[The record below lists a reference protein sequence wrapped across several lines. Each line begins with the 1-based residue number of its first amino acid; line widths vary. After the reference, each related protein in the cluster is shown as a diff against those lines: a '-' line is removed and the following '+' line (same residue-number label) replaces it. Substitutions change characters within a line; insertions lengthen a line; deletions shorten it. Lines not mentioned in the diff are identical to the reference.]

1 MGADRCVAAQLSPL
15 TYETRHPL
23 GRTGSLVVALRVVVV
38 EVEVAGEAAGE
49 GNGEAVIRRAR
60 MLSGR
65 NVSV

>member
-1 MGADRCVAAQLSPL
+1 
-15 TYETRHPL
+15 
-23 GRTGSLVVALRVVVV
+23 VVALRVVVA

-49 GNGEAVIRRAR
+49 GNGETAIRMAR